1 MEMRQLRTRPFRL
14 RFFLVVAATS
24 LITLAASN
32 PIYSA
37 VSGSHVTGH
46 TSASPVATAGP
57 TVSGPC
63 SRAVANRLL
72 KQLHLGPN
80 WPEPNPA
87 AQVLCGAF
95 TGPRSRAMAVTFR
108 LGICMPTLGWGVFRL
123 TAGKWKL
130 VMTQNGYSTLAAVG
144 TDIRETAPI
153 YRQGDGRCFPSG
165 GTRAR
170 VWHWNGTRLVAGP
183 WKVTSTGPK
192 TVHLDTFNSPDRKVG
207 CSVTSLPDM
216 VWCSTNPPG
225 SHLHY
230 ADLHR
235 NGAVRLCD
243 ASPTDT
249 CLQNA
254 ITHATVLR
262 VGQQNERRG
271 FRCISEQKGITC
283 TVIAGTGKG
292 KGKGKGFLINSA
304 GVKRVGP

>member
-1 MEMRQLRTRPFRL
+1 MRQLWTRTSRR
-14 RFFLVVAATS
+14 RFFVVVAALS
-24 LITLAASN
+24 VITLGASS

-37 VSGSHVTGH
+37 VSGWHVTGH

-95 TGPRSRAMAVTFR
+95 TGPRSKAMAVTFT
-108 LGICMPTLGWGVFRL
+108 LGVCMPTLGWGVFRL

-165 GTRAR
+165 GRHAR
-170 VWHWNGTRLVAGP
+170 IWHWNGARFIASAWKQVTPGKAAAPAGAATSGYFKTPSGNIVCFHSPGPKDYARSAFRGAGSVSGGVRHLRGPLRGRRVWRRDPDSLYRPAESDTNGVCYSQGQHGCPPGCRCRRVAGD
-183 WKVTSTGPK
+183 G
-192 TVHLDTFNSPDRKVG
+192 R
-207 CSVTSLPDM
+207 
-216 VWCSTNPPG
+216 
-225 SHLHY
+225 
-230 ADLHR
+230 
-235 NGAVRLCD
+235 
-243 ASPTDT
+243 
-249 CLQNA
+249 
-254 ITHATVLR
+254 
-262 VGQQNERRG
+262 
-271 FRCISEQKGITC
+271 
-283 TVIAGTGKG
+283 
-292 KGKGKGFLINSA
+292 
-304 GVKRVGP
+304 